1 MLAMVLKISYEN
13 LTDDN
18 FLMYAMQNYENPQC
32 VSIDDFHD
40 DLLRIKYIK
49 RLLNRHRE
57 TKELREQLILNHIGV
72 LYNVFGIEA
81 CTRMLFFKIDS
92 GLWSRLKTFLVYH
105 YFKPDKL
112 LGINGVDVISSDIPL
127 DQEIVKVLRAIRPR
141 NH

>member
-1 MLAMVLKISYEN
+1 MLGMVSKINYDK

-57 TKELREQLILNHIGV
+57 TGELREQLILNHIIV
-72 LYNVFGIEA
+72 LYNVFGCEA

-92 GLWSRLKTFLVYH
+92 ILWSRLKTFLVYRH
-105 YFKPDKL
+105 YMPDKL
-112 LGINGVDVISSDIPL
+112 VGINGVDVLSSSIPL
-127 DQEIVKVLRAIRPR
+127 DQDIVKVLRAI
-141 NH
+141 